1 MKRRDLFRQIIVGGT
16 VLLIAPTTFTSCEE
30 DNNPDPGGNN
40 NNNNN
45 NNTDNPLV
53 IDLTAAQNSALV
65 TAGGYIIRS
74 SVIVINMGAD
84 TFIALSSICTHSG
97 CQVAYNNSAGNIQCP
112 CHGSVFSTSGSVMA
126 GPASSSL
133 PKYIVSKT
141 GNTLTITR

>member
-16 VLLIAPTTFTSCEE
+16 VLLIAPTAFTSCEK
-30 DNNPDPGGNN
+30 DNNPDPGG
-40 NNNNN
+40 NNNN

-53 IDLTAAQNSALV
+53 IDLTAAQNTALA
-65 TAGGYIIRS
+65 TAGGYIVRN

-112 CHGSVFSTSGSVMA
+112 CHGSVFNTSGSVLA
-126 GPASSSL
+126 GPALSPL
-133 PKYIVSKT
+133 PKYTVSKA
-141 GNTLTITR
+141 GNTLTITT